1 MRLEFETSSH
11 LTRELLLGFG
21 NNTGDDVFDYGYD
34 AKANEFFANDLLS
47 TLNNEKYTIQ
57 AYSTIQSDKEVAL
70 VLNSDAT
77 VTYTIRMTEVENI
90 DDDQEIYLYDTLEG
104 VYHDLRTGDYNFSA
118 TAGEDASRFK
128 IVFNSGESLS
138 NEEFETA
145 NDISIFVN
153 NNLSQLHIKGLSQDI
168 KGLNLIN
175 MLGQNV
181 LRMTNV
187 SANQVSSGVKL
198 NNLSTGVYVVDVT
211 LKDGR
216 TLSKKVTIN

>member
-1 MRLEFETSSH
+1 MKTL
-11 LTRELLLGFG
+11 
-21 NNTGDDVFDYGYD
+21 NN
-34 AKANEFFANDLLS
+34 LLS

-77 VTYTIRMTEVENI
+77 VTYTIRMTEIENI
-90 DDDQEIYLYDTLEG
+90 DDAQEIYLYDSLED

-118 TAGEDASRFK
+118 TAGEDATRFK

-138 NEEFETA
+138 NEDFEAA

-153 NNLSQLHIKGLSQDI
+153 NNLSQLHIKSLNQDV

-187 SANQVSSGVKL
+187 SANQVSLGVKL
-198 NNLSTGVYVVDVT
+198 NNLSTGVYIVDVT